1 MNALRGVL
9 LTFLSLAIL
18 AIVAVLGYMLYGKI
32 STDRRQNAIAAFYE
46 TPAPFP
52 TGAPGTLLSTEPLT
66 GEFDLPGGNAYRMT
80 YLTEDAQGQ
89 AKLSS
94 GMIFIPTAPAPPE
107 GRKVISWAHPTVGMG
122 DACAPSRR
130 EKPTALLDWLPGM
143 MQLGWVVTATDYAG
157 LGTEGVEE
165 YLVGSSEVR
174 DVVNAVRAVR
184 QFDGADAGT
193 DYGVF
198 GHSQGGHASLWAPA
212 LAPEYAPELNLVG
225 VAGAAPAAALNALV
239 NELWDSNIAWVIG
252 AEVMVSF
259 PDVYPNLDPAEV
271 VTRDA
276 LGAYKNLAQACL
288 LEGGLEAEIR
298 QDLFGERFFASNPMD
313 NPGWAAAINEQS
325 APPAPPNIPV
335 LVTQSVND
343 GVVAPQSIETMSQQW
358 CAAGSNLAVAWLGPL
373 RGTATAL
380 NVESHM
386 YEGAVGGALATTW
399 FEGRFKGEPALDT
412 CGQTAPLALPA
423 D

>member
-1 MNALRGVL
+1 MHALRNVL
-9 LTFLSLAIL
+9 LTVLIVATL
-18 AIVAVLGYMLYGKI
+18 AIVSVLGYLLYGKI
-32 STDRRQNAIAAFYE
+32 STDRRQNALASFYA
-46 TPAPFP
+46 TPDPLP

-66 GEFDLPGGNAYRMT
+66 GEYDLPGANAYRMT
-80 YLTEDAQGQ
+80 YLTEDAQGE
-89 AKLSS
+89 AKISS
-94 GMIFIPTAPAPPE
+94 GMIFIPTAPAPAE

-157 LGTEGVEE
+157 LGTDGVEE
-165 YLVGSSEVR
+165 YLIASSEVR

-193 DYGVF
+193 DYGIF
-198 GHSQGGHASLWAPA
+198 GHSQGGHASLWAPT
-212 LAPEYAPELNLVG
+212 LAPDYAPELNLVG
-225 VAGAAPAAALNALV
+225 AAGAAPAAALSTLV
-239 NELWDSNIAWVIG
+239 GELWDSDAAWVIG

-259 PDVYPNLDPAEV
+259 PNVYPELDPADV
-271 VTRDA
+271 VTKEA

-298 QDLFGERFFASNPMD
+298 QELFGERFFSANPMD
-313 NPGWAAAINEQS
+313 NPAWAQAIDEQTAPAA
-325 APPAPPNIPV
+325 PADIPV

-343 GVVAPQSIETMSQQW
+343 GIVEPPAIAAMTQEW
-358 CAAGSNLAVAWLGPL
+358 CDAGSTISVTWLGPL

-386 YEGAVGGALATTW
+386 YEGAIGGAHATTW
-399 FEGRFKGEPALDT
+399 FEDRFRGEPAPTT
-412 CGQTAPLALPA
+412 CGQTAPLALPTE
-423 D
+423 